1 MFRLTSGEVA
11 EWSNAAVSK
20 TVDPGNRVR
29 GFESPP
35 LRKKKPALSGRFFH
49 AHAFTNL

>member
-1 MFRLTSGEVA
+1 MFRHTSGEVA

-35 LRKKKPALSGRFFH
+35 LRKIKTGSFGPVFLCSGIY
-49 AHAFTNL
+49 